1 MIRAPAL
8 TGERGGPLLGAR
20 RPRRTQDVHRAALSR
35 AASRRTRSRRA
46 RAWQHPVKTAA
57 PVMLPT
63 LERAAPG
70 APFGRTTAR
79 EPVREIDVQEFEG
92 YRGDQRRECPRRA
105 LSPGRMHSASR
116 MHWPFHP
123 HPIGQWTRSGVQTSI
138 VSSSG
143 SGGGSG
149 HDTGSEASPSGSL
162 VASKSRSA
170 LRRARSPDDGRWT
183 RARRAPGRSSV
194 GRLSSHRASWPGA
207 SRAIP
212 RVRETR
218 TFFTTSSGA
227 PGWGAKRASRSA
239 HRPTSGER
247 RREEALFDTRETKSL
262 RRAVR
267 KPGAAGRPAGS
278 RPGL

>member
-1 MIRAPAL
+1 MARNAPRDATWRTRGRPGMKPIRLEAVSRS
-8 TGERGGPLLGAR
+8 GYSQRLGAAKA
-20 RPRRTQDVHRAALSR
+20 T
-35 AASRRTRSRRA
+35 
-46 RAWQHPVKTAA
+46 
-57 PVMLPT
+57 
-63 LERAAPG
+63 G
-70 APFGRTTAR
+70 
-79 EPVREIDVQEFEG
+79 
-92 YRGDQRRECPRRA
+92 
-105 LSPGRMHSASR
+105 
-116 MHWPFHP
+116 PFHP

-149 HDTGSEASPSGSL
+149 AGSEASASGSL
-162 VASKSRSA
+162 VPSKSRSA
-170 LRRARSPDDGRWT
+170 NRRASSPDDGRST
-183 RARRAPGRSSV
+183 RARRARGRSSV

>member
-1 MIRAPAL
+1 MARNAPRDATWRTRGRPGMKPIRLEAVSRS
-8 TGERGGPLLGAR
+8 GYSQRLGAAKAT
-20 RPRRTQDVHRAALSR
+20 RPL
-35 AASRRTRSRRA
+35 
-46 RAWQHPVKTAA
+46 
-57 PVMLPT
+57 
-63 LERAAPG
+63 
-70 APFGRTTAR
+70 
-79 EPVREIDVQEFEG
+79 
-92 YRGDQRRECPRRA
+92 
-105 LSPGRMHSASR
+105 
-116 MHWPFHP
+116 HP

-149 HDTGSEASPSGSL
+149 HDTGSETSASGSL
-162 VASKSRSA
+162 VASKSRTA
-170 LRRARSPDDGRWT
+170 LRRARSTDDGRST
-183 RARRAPGRSSV
+183 RTRRTRGRSSV

-227 PGWGAKRASRSA
+227 PAWGAKRASRSA

-267 KPGAAGRPAGS
+267 KPGAAGRPAGF